1 MDLLKS
7 FPKFSMIYLI
17 VMAIEIAG
25 LTVIPTFHIVSKA
38 FIMASLIGFYI
49 TTERRQNNAFLT
61 GMIFAL
67 LGDCFLLFET
77 SDFFIIGLTCFLIM
91 QICYTLAFNRK
102 RRVPKNK
109 DFLVSAL
116 TAILGLSI
124 ILSLWGNLGDLRIPV
139 AIYGSAITVMGIFAY
154 LRHPLFRGYRYVL
167 VGVGF
172 FFLSDLLLAC
182 NKFVT
187 EIAYG
192 QIAVMLTYMI
202 AQYLIVTGEVLD
214 RIPTK
219 EKNSTSKS
227 NLARHKA

>member
-1 MDLLKS
+1 MALLKS
-7 FPKFSMIYLI
+7 FPKFTLIYLI
-17 VMAIEIAG
+17 VMAVEIAG

-38 FIMASLIGFYI
+38 FIIASLIGFYI

-77 SDFFIIGLTCFLIM
+77 ADFFTIGLICFLVM

-102 RRVPKNK
+102 RRIPKNK
-109 DFLVSAL
+109 DLVISAL
-116 TAILGLSI
+116 IAIMGLSI
-124 ILSLWGNLGDLRIPV
+124 ILSLWGSLGAMQIPV
-139 AIYGSAITVMGIFAY
+139 TIYGSAITVMGIFAY
-154 LRHPLFRGYRYVL
+154 LRHPQFRGYRYVL

-172 FFLSDLLLAC
+172 FFLSDLLLAY

-192 QIAVMLTYMI
+192 QFAVMITYMI

-214 RIPTK
+214 RIPTE
-219 EKNSTSKS
+219 EKTNPFKS